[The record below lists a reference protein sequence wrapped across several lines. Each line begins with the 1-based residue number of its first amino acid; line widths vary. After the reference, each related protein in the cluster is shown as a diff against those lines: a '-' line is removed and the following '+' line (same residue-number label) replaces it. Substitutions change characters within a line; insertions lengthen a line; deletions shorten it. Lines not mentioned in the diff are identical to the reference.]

1 MMEKN
6 IINLALKGG
15 GVKGIAYVGSLK
27 ELDKRGHYNTIKR
40 VSGTSAGALV
50 ALMIALKLSPDQM
63 EELMRGLDFN
73 SFKRG
78 WHPIRIFT
86 KYGLYTGD
94 SILDFIEKCYHRS
107 PLFLKR
113 ESTFQDLKEAGGRD
127 LIVFASNLNENTLN
141 EFSEHQTPNCIVA
154 EAVRASMSIPIF
166 FKSWKFSNGIP
177 NDHIYV
183 DGGVTFNYPLSFFDH
198 PEFNEDPWTPN
209 EETLGLFLEQ
219 QNVYEHFQ
227 KNPLDPDN
235 PKRHKSSVF
244 KRYFNKFKYNAW
256 ITSYFKHLFS
266 TLMNS
271 QNIGLFE
278 ESFLVRR
285 TVFID
290 DLGISATKFNL
301 NDADKD
307 DLIKSG
313 SVGVQR
319 YFEYLESL
327 DKKYTNY
334 RQTITDEH
342 SKSLNPGHA
351 SKSGETTEIT

>member
-1 MMEKN
+1 MDKN

-15 GVKGIAYVGSLK
+15 GVKGIAYVGALQK
-27 ELDKRGHYNTIKR
+27 LNELGHYDTIKR

-50 ALMIALKLSPDQM
+50 ALMVALNLSP
-63 EELMRGLDFN
+63 EKIKELMGDLDF
-73 SFKRG
+73 STFKQG
-78 WHPIRIFT
+78 WNPIRIFT

-94 SILDFIEKCYHRS
+94 AILEFIYRCYDAS
-107 PLFLKR
+107 PLKPKKEL
-113 ESTFQDLKEAGGRD
+113 TFKELDKADGRD
-127 LIVFASNLNENTLN
+127 LIVFASNLNENTIN
-141 EFSEHQTPNCIVA
+141 EFSVHQTPNCIVA

-219 QNVYEHFQ
+219 QSVYEHFQ
-227 KNPLDPDN
+227 NNPLHPDK
-235 PKRHKSSVF
+235 PTRHKSSVF
-244 KRYFNKFKYNAW
+244 KKYINKFKYNAW
-256 ITSYFKHLFS
+256 ITTYFKHLIS
-266 TLMNS
+266 SILNS
-271 QNIGLFE
+271 QNISLFE

-301 NDADKD
+301 TEKEKD
-307 DLIKSG
+307 DLLIAG
-313 SVGVQR
+313 YVGVEQ
-319 YFEYLESL
+319 YIKYL
-327 DKKYTNY
+327 
-334 RQTITDEH
+334 
-342 SKSLNPGHA
+342 KSLNEKYTKYQQPKHDEP
-351 SKSGETTEIT
+351 SKSVNPDHSHQA

>member
-1 MMEKN
+1 MERT

-15 GVKGIAYVGSLK
+15 GVKGIAYVGALE
-27 ELDKRGHYNTIKR
+27 ELDKIGKYDTIKR

-50 ALMIALKLSPDQM
+50 ALMIALKIPPKKIQ
-63 EELMRGLDFN
+63 ELMSDLDF
-73 SFKRG
+73 STFKRG
-78 WHPIRIFT
+78 WNPLRIFT

-94 SILDFIEKCYHRS
+94 AILEFIYQCYHTS
-107 PLFLKR
+107 PLLLER
-113 ESTFQDLKEAGGRD
+113 ELTFRELRDAGGRD

-141 EFSEHQTPNCIVA
+141 EFSEHQTPDCIVA

-198 PEFNEDPWTPN
+198 PEFNDDPWTPN

-219 QNVYEHFQ
+219 QNVYEHFES
-227 KNPLDPDN
+227 NPLHPDK
-235 PKRHKSSVF
+235 PVRHKSSIF
-244 KRYFNKFKYNAW
+244 KKYINKFKYNAW
-256 ITSYFKHLFS
+256 ITTYFKHLVS
-266 TLMNS
+266 TVLNS
-271 QNIGLFE
+271 QNISLFE

-301 NDADKD
+301 SDQEKY
-307 DLIKSG
+307 DLMESG
-313 SVGVQR
+313 RVGVQR
-319 YFEYLESL
+319 YFKYLESL
-327 DKKYTNY
+327 KEKYSKKQQPN
-334 RQTITDEH
+334 TDEPP
-342 SKSLNPGHA
+342 KSTDPDHA
-351 SKSGETTEIT
+351 YKA

>member
-1 MMEKN
+1 MERNFK
-6 IINLALKGG
+6 NLALKGG
-15 GVKGIAYVGSLK
+15 GVKGIAYVGALR
-27 ELDKRGHYNTIKR
+27 ELDRLGHYKTIKR

-50 ALMIALKLSPDQM
+50 ALMVALKLSPEKI
-63 EELMRGLDFN
+63 EELMRDLDFN
-73 SFKRG
+73 TFKKG
-78 WHPIRIFT
+78 WNPLRIFT

-94 SILDFIEKCYHRS
+94 AILEFIYECYHAS
-107 PLFLKR
+107 PLLLDRKL
-113 ESTFQDLKEAGGRD
+113 TFHDLKEAGGLD

-141 EFSEHQTPNCIVA
+141 EFSLHQTPNCIVA

-177 NDHIYV
+177 NEHIYV

-219 QNVYEHFQ
+219 QSVYEHFQ
-227 KNPLDPDN
+227 SNPLHPDK
-235 PKRHKSSVF
+235 PVRHKSSIF
-244 KRYFNKFKYNAW
+244 KKYINKFKYNAW
-256 ITSYFKHLFS
+256 ITTYFKHLFS
-266 TLMNS
+266 TILNS

-301 NDADKD
+301 SDREKD
-307 DLIKSG
+307 NLIQSG

-319 YFEYLESL
+319 YFKYLDSL
-327 DKKYTNY
+327 VKKYRKY
-334 RQTITDEH
+334 QQTFHNES
-342 SKSLNPGHA
+342 SKSINPDH
-351 SKSGETTEIT
+351 SHQT